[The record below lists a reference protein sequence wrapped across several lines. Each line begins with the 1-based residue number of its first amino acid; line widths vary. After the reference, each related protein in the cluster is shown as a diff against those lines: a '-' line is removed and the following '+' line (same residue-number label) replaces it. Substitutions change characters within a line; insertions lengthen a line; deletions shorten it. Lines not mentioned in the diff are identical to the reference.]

1 MRPQIVCHMMS
12 SIDGRLIGERWSP
25 HFTGKTLDEAT
36 APYFDISLKLQAQA
50 WMIGRKTVEIH

>member
-25 HFTGKTLDEAT
+25 TFAI
-36 APYFDISLKLQAQA
+36 AP
-50 WMIGRKTVEIH
+50 